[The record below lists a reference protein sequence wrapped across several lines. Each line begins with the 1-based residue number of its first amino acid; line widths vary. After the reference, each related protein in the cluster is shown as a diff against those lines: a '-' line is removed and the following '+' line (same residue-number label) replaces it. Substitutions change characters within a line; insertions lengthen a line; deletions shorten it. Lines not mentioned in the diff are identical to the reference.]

1 MWIGGTEAHLAI
13 GLTARVS
20 KGLQVEIS
28 LWLEYWMY
36 RENVQSSET
45 HGLIARF
52 ILHKTYLAETCRHFI
67 KSFVF
72 S

>member
-1 MWIGGTEAHLAI
+1 MWRGGTEAHLAI

-20 KGLQVEIS
+20 KSLQVDIS

-52 ILHKTYLAETCRHFI
+52 ILHKT
-67 KSFVF
+67 
-72 S
+72 